1 MTETTTIPALTV
13 YYDGACPICRFE
25 IGHYQQCA
33 GSEAIDFVNVAAEN
47 VPSLGDG
54 LDRDKAMAR
63 FHVRR
68 ADGSLVSGA
77 AGFSEVWRVLP
88 GWRKLGRIA
97 SLPFI
102 LPILEF
108 GYKAILP
115 VRARLSALLLRFS
128 QG

>member
-1 MTETTTIPALTV
+1 MTAHPDQPALTV

-25 IGHYQQCA
+25 IGHYRQCA
-33 GSEAIDFVNVAAEN
+33 GSEPIDFVNVAAEN
-47 VPSLGDG
+47 LPSLGEG

-68 ADGSLVSGA
+68 ADGSLLSGA
-77 AGFSEVWRVLP
+77 AGFSEVWQVLP
-88 GWRKLGRIA
+88 GWRRLGWFA
-97 SLPFI
+97 SLPII
-102 LPILEF
+102 LPVLEV

-128 QG
+128 QS